1 MGKDEAPCET
11 IDIRQLSAIKNI
23 RKRRQTFFIPPSE
36 LPEGGTV
43 GNILLYS
50 GLILMATGLVITAVG
65 LGDKGFRSVELRML
79 GPGIVIAGVCL
90 TTIRILMCCVVSTNC
105 YQRSNPGSMFINR
118 TREVVDS
125 SSRAVRS
132 VTTDSEKF
140 LLNQECSFNKIE
152 KLGYCDCS

>member
-1 MGKDEAPCET
+1 MIYHKNLVRFKVIVSLTLALGWKNEKQPSGPIELHLEA
-11 IDIRQLSAIKNI
+11 
-23 RKRRQTFFIPPSE
+23 
-36 LPEGGTV
+36 
-43 GNILLYS
+43 GNIVFDFYLN
-50 GLILMATGLVITAVG
+50 I
-65 LGDKGFRSVELRML
+65 F
-79 GPGIVIAGVCL
+79 
-90 TTIRILMCCVVSTNC
+90 RILMCCVVSTNC